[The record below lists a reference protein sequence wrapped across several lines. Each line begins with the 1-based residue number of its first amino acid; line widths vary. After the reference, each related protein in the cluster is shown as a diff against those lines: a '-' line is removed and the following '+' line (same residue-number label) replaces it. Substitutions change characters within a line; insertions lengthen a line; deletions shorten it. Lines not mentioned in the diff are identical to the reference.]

1 MDINSLNFIYITV
14 LSLFLIYGVW
24 IYYYTTKDSFV
35 LLKKSFK
42 DKTGID
48 SKSEFDKVKIKTQ
61 LIFCFLISYLFTIKC
76 IQSHTEGSPFFTYA
90 GYLNGF
96 FFILGLILMLLFH
109 YRTKILA
116 KMNYYR
122 NIVSPNSNTSILE
135 ELKPN
140 NFQINTFQNIQATKE
155 VFVSSIPKKAIF
167 KSYLAEDEL
176 KSEYNFR
183 IKNGDLIVVFDDFN
197 SFAQGKS
204 IVNKIT
210 WLSEVNNAKVN
221 DGRKGNK
228 KISKSNL
235 LDMYKVLFNVDY
247 EKLIASEI
255 IIHVNNYF
263 SFISENFPNEKE
275 MNANHFSRWKNK

>member
-1 MDINSLNFIYITV
+1 M
-14 LSLFLIYGVW
+14 W

-42 DKTGID
+42 GKTGID

-76 IQSHTEGSPFFTYA
+76 IQSYTEGSPFFTY
-90 GYLNGF
+90 GRYLNVF
-96 FFILGLILMLLFH
+96 FFILGLILMLSFH
-109 YRTKILA
+109 YHTKILA
-116 KMNYYR
+116 KINYYR

-140 NFQINTFQNIQATKE
+140 NFQINTFENIQATKE
-155 VFVSSIPKKAIF
+155 VSVSSIPKKAVF
-167 KSYLAEDEL
+167 KLYLAEDEL
-176 KSEYNFR
+176 KDHYDYR

-204 IVNKIT
+204 IKNKII
-210 WLSEVNNAKVN
+210 WLSELNNGKVKV
-221 DGRKGNK
+221 GGKGNK
-228 KISKSNL
+228 KISKFNS
-235 LDMYKVLFNVDY
+235 LDMYTILFTVDFKKI
-247 EKLIASEI
+247 KLTEMTT
-255 IIHVNNYF
+255 HVNYYF
-263 SFISENFPNEKE
+263 SFISENFPDEKE